1 MATHPPI
8 HAMPWS
14 NPGFEPL
21 PTLMIR
27 TLQFAN
33 LEYGDESGEFV
44 FNLPERTPIGVY
56 TQVGNKLETGQPMI
70 DAGQDAFHLTSIR
83 ARGSKAEVDLL
94 YPGPDGTMLFV
105 GHAGDG
111 RVGVTRTR
119 PDGPLAP
126 ANSLRAVAVP
136 SLPALSGPG
145 QRVGARLA
153 FPSGWKEEWSITA
166 PTLATHTRDAASA

>member
-1 MATHPPI
+1 
-8 HAMPWS
+8 MPWS

-105 GHAGDG
+105 TVHLRNEMMRGW
-111 RVGVTRTR
+111 RVNDTRRWHIPEQT
-119 PDGPLAP
+119 PEPTYP
-126 ANSLRAVAVP
+126 VSETEQVA
-136 SLPALSGPG
+136 
-145 QRVGARLA
+145 
-153 FPSGWKEEWSITA
+153 
-166 PTLATHTRDAASA
+166 AADMPEMAELE